1 MNPKNYF
8 DRPGIKN
15 GMLKHAEKMSPLYQ
29 RYFLWFKGWVQQR
42 PKLILL
48 IMLLIVALNFTV
60 MLYVVNT
67 RKAPSL
73 TEGLRKGSKMITN
86 PASHINGGPEF
97 SLGNYFRISKL
108 KDSLEYYM
116 NKKHKTTEDTLA
128 VIRIFE
134 AYQKMDPALFKVFH
148 ENLWQPLDKSNE
160 KENLP

>member
-8 DRPGIKN
+8 DRPWIKN
-15 GMLKHAEKMSPLYQ
+15 GMMKHAEKMSPLYLWC
-29 RYFLWFKGWVQQR
+29 YLWFKGQVQQR
-42 PKLILL
+42 PKLTLL
-48 IMLLIVALNFTV
+48 IMLIIVALNFTI

-67 RKAPSL
+67 RKAPSF

-128 VIRIFE
+128 VIKIFK
-134 AYQKMDPALFKVFH
+134 AYQKMDPTLFKALH
-148 ENLWQPLDKSNE
+148 ENIWQPLDKSNG